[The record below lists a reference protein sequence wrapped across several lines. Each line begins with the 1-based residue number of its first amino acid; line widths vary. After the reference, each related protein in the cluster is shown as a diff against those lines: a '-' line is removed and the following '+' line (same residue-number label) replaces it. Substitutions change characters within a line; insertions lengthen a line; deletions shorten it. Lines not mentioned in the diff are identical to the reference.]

1 MFTYNIELELLYFA
15 RLVLAA
21 VCGALVG
28 LEREKR
34 QKSAGLRT
42 HIIVAMTAA
51 LMMIVSKYGFMDV
64 VVIDSIQLDASR
76 IAAGVVSAIGFLGAG
91 VIFIKKDNAVGLTTA
106 AGLWATVGIGI
117 AIGAGMYLI
126 GICATL
132 LMLSVQFVM
141 HWKKLKVVSSAGGSI
156 SVNLTRHNLTL
167 DDLKEKLEKEGI
179 FIRNMS
185 IKRTGSDEMVLQ
197 ATVMLSKKE
206 PLTSLVEEMNRMDY
220 IDSLDIYTI
229 N

>member
-167 DDLKEKLEKEGI
+167 DDLKERLEKEGI

>member
-156 SVNLTRHNLTL
+156 SVNLTRHNLSL